1 MSQFEDMQSLK
12 AVFPTSALKGTGVED
27 IRTWAVS
34 QLPEGPSFYPKVK
47 RYYGSLLGHGAWARC
62 NICSSELTT
71 LLWRTGHR
79 Q

>member
-34 QLPEGPSFYPKVK
+34 QLPEGPSFYPKV
-47 RYYGSLLGHGAWARC
+47 RDIMA
-62 NICSSELTT
+62 ICSDMEHGPGLTFAAAS
-71 LLWRTGHR
+71 
-79 Q
+79 